1 MKQLDHPNIVK
12 YFTGWLDKEKQ
23 RVIIITELVSGGS
36 LKQNLKS
43 IRSPRLRLLKKWIR
57 EILSGLAYLHSKKI
71 IHRDI
76 KCDNIF
82 LDKVS
87 GTLKIG
93 DLGGSAFLYKDY
105 ATKYIGT
112 EEFMAPEVHEG
123 KYTVK
128 ADIYSLGMAIIEML
142 TMEKPYKECE
152 GAVNIYEHIKNGIYP
167 EAMGKI
173 ENDDVLE
180 FIKLCLKR
188 ESERPSAN
196 ELLENNFL
204 RDLDSKDNDLP
215 VKVGNI
221 LRQKNFFSQTSE
233 FKLNDQNYFCS
244 TKQEESKKEKPQL
257 KKSLG
262 LCSKLVYKDS
272 LQNLLNINK
281 PILSPREIGNKKK
294 KHSSFKISIKDLG
307 NDGSPISPSSQ
318 RANTQG
324 IRNKSEV
331 EINFIVGKEEWK
343 NKSNFIILTF
353 IVELLKCPYNLEKDT
368 VDGLVNELQKAIDLN
383 EEETKIVKTKLSDSS
398 KYLLYYS

>member
-1 MKQLDHPNIVK
+1 MKQLNHPNIVQ
-12 YFTGWLDKEKQ
+12 YITGWFDMKKQ

-87 GTLKIG
+87 GILKIG

-105 ATKYIGT
+105 ATNYIGT

-123 KYTVK
+123 KYTIK
-128 ADIYSLGMAIIEML
+128 ADIYSLGIAIIEML
-142 TMEKPYKECE
+142 TLEKPYKECE
-152 GAVNIYEHIKNGIYP
+152 GAMNIYEHIKKGIYP

-173 ENDDVLE
+173 ENEEVLE

-196 ELLENNFL
+196 ELLENDFL
-204 RDLDSKDNDLP
+204 SDLDSKDNDLP

-221 LRQKNFFSQTSE
+221 LRQNNFFSQTSE
-233 FKLNDQNYFCS
+233 FKLNDKNYFS
-244 TKQEESKKEKPQL
+244 SPKFEETKKEKAQF
-257 KKSLG
+257 KNNLG
-262 LCSKLVYKDS
+262 LYSKPVFKDS
-272 LQNLLNINK
+272 LQNLLNLNK

-294 KHSSFKISIKDLG
+294 KPSSFKISIKDIG
-307 NDGSPISPSSQ
+307 SDGSPISPSSQ
-318 RANTQG
+318 RSKNQE
-324 IRNKSEV
+324 IKNKSEV

-343 NKSNFIILTF
+343 NKSNLNIYQF
-353 IVELLKCPYNLEKDT
+353 LL
-368 VDGLVNELQKAIDLN
+368 
-383 EEETKIVKTKLSDSS
+383 
-398 KYLLYYS
+398 